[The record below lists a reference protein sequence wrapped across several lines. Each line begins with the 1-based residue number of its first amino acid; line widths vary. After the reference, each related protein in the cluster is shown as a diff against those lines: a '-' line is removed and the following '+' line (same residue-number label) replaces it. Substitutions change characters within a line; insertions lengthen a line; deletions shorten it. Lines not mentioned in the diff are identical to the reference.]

1 MPNKNYVMRM
11 GAHGDTNTPTT
22 FRNDSYATQYNYA
35 MNYGSGDTRVIG
47 GYGGARAVR
56 PIGDEADDKV
66 MYTYQY
72 DKDNIK
78 VKNYLGGRGNRAE
91 TVPSFDFL
99 SSNSFKGQGDKK
111 SYDKAIH
118 FVRDSLNLVNQGK
131 GILAQQKYGQRF
143 GKDFLEASKKGSGA
157 VQALIA
163 TTQNKGK
170 RGVNPTSPINRGS
183 TTTAVHS
190 QQTPNTPYLRKNP
203 NQKKKRSETEVDF
216 SKNYYNISGS
226 KNFKNLD
233 YRF

>member
-1 MPNKNYVMRM
+1 MPDNKYTMKM
-11 GAHGDTNTPTT
+11 GYRQTDTATT
-22 FRNDSYATQYNYA
+22 FRDDSYATQYNYA
-35 MNYGSGDTRVIG
+35 MNYGTGNTRVIG

-56 PIGDEADDKV
+56 PIGDEAGDKV

-91 TVPSFDFL
+91 TVPTFDFL
-99 SSNSFKGQGDKK
+99 SSNSFKGKGDKK
-111 SYDKAIH
+111 AYDTGVH

-131 GILAQQKYGQRF
+131 GIFAQQKYGKRF
-143 GKDFLEASKKGSGA
+143 GKAFLEASEKGSGA

-170 RGVNPTSPINRGS
+170 RGVNPTSPINTGS
-183 TTTAVHS
+183 TTTAIQS
-190 QQTPNTPYLRKNP
+190 QQTPNTPYLRANP
-203 NQKKKRSETEVDF
+203 NQKKKKNEVETDF
-216 SKNYYNISGS
+216 SKNYYNVQGS
-226 KNFKNLD
+226 KNFKKLD